1 MKIRIYNNTLNP
13 DLWQDSNTLKPEVR
27 ESLLKTAQ
35 DFYKDTELTAPIE
48 DIYMLGS
55 SANYNWS
62 PTSDIDLHVV
72 IDFKKINRD
81 VDLTKQLV
89 DALKSNWNKNHNVT
103 IKGRRMEVYIQDINE
118 KNRSTG
124 VYSVLNNKWVLMP
137 QKIRVVLDNKL
148 IQQKY
153 TNLALQIKL
162 AIKEQN
168 LDKLKNILK
177 MLYNMREAGLSKSGE
192 YSVENIVFKTLRS
205 RGFIDLLKNTV
216 NKLYDSQVSV
226 KQENIKNNL

>member
-1 MKIRIYNNTLNP
+1 MKFRIYNNTLNP

-81 VDLTKQLV
+81 VDLT
-89 DALKSNWNKNHNVT
+89 
-103 IKGRRMEVYIQDINE
+103 
-118 KNRSTG
+118 
-124 VYSVLNNKWVLMP
+124 
-137 QKIRVVLDNKL
+137 
-148 IQQKY
+148 
-153 TNLALQIKL
+153 
-162 AIKEQN
+162 
-168 LDKLKNILK
+168 
-177 MLYNMREAGLSKSGE
+177 
-192 YSVENIVFKTLRS
+192 
-205 RGFIDLLKNTV
+205 
-216 NKLYDSQVSV
+216 
-226 KQENIKNNL
+226 